1 MPSFPW
7 LPVPL
12 IQFKLQLWVVLTNPL
27 ISLLPINHLTTAP
40 AEHSRA
46 LSPNHLLS
54 LNTRVATSFLVS
66 ILTLTSLH
74 YFLRNNSVHY
84 GLSVPSRLVNF
95 SVARD
100 FVLLSIVLWIHLAL
114 TNRYILTECS
124 CCHSEF
130 CFLFFL
136 LLPIHTLPI
145 PASLQWPSIICQAK
159 L

>member
-74 YFLRNNSVHY
+74 YFLRNNSVHMAS
-84 GLSVPSRLVNF
+84 LSLPDLLTSLWLGTLSCYLLCFEYTWHWQTDTFWQNALAVTQN
-95 SVARD
+95 SV
-100 FVLLSIVLWIHLAL
+100 
-114 TNRYILTECS
+114 
-124 CCHSEF
+124 
-130 CFLFFL
+130 FLFSCYCQFTLFL
-136 LLPIHTLPI
+136 FLPP
-145 PASLQWPSIICQAK
+145 SNGLQ
-159 L
+159 